1 MSVDNAILEP
11 EKIHLVDFKL
21 VKNQVDSSARF
32 SANKVEGHELNFG
45 FDLGFN
51 LNDKLVKAEFRC
63 EISAVDKQ
71 AESAEGQFHLVF
83 IYYVENLEELAILD
97 KENKITLFSG
107 LGNALASIT
116 YSTSRG
122 VLMTRLQDTAFQG
135 FILPVINPNEL
146 LDKPSILR

>member
-1 MSVDNAILEP
+1 MSADNAILLP
-11 EKIHLVDFKL
+11 EKIQLVDFRV

-32 SANKVEGHELNFG
+32 SAGKVEGHELNFG

-51 LNDKLVKAEFRC
+51 LKDKLVKAEFRC

-83 IYYVENLEELAILD
+83 IYHVENLEELAILD
-97 KENKITLFSG
+97 KENKITLFGG

-122 VLMTRLQDTAFQG
+122 ILMTRLQDTAFQG
-135 FILPVINPNEL
+135 FILPVINPDEL
-146 LDKPSILR
+146 LSKSRWV